1 VLAPQPAA
9 GGGASP
15 ERLSMVFFTGPAD
28 DTVVEALPGCHGP
41 DRPSR
46 YEPVTSGE
54 HLRRKLNATSTKDA

>member
-1 VLAPQPAA
+1 
-9 GGGASP
+9 
-15 ERLSMVFFTGPAD
+15 MVFFTGPAD